1 MVRGLAWQWL
11 GSAGLEAV
19 PSCSPKEQL
28 WKSGSFKNVGKHQGE
43 RPAGPGGGTPA
54 GPSCAG
60 RGPAWM
66 AGGATLGRPSAT
78 GMRRPW
84 FRFARP
90 HERESSQVMG
100 IWPLTLLGQGGWFHG
115 VFLPFEKATSVQGIP
130 GKVKFLAA
138 GKMPTSAVGGAPSS
152 VGGSTRAGRHRV
164 CSGPMVSIRSRE
176 EAGGPPRGRGRLAI
190 LLQAPPLGERYPA
203 FGPIKP
209 VGRGSVPESRGGG
222 IHGRWWPTGRP
233 GSWRATQ

>member
-28 WKSGSFKNVGKHQGE
+28 WKIGSFKNVRKHQGE

-66 AGGATLGRPSAT
+66 AGGATLGRRSAT

-90 HERESSQVMG
+90 LERQSSQVVG
-100 IWPLTLLGQGGWFHG
+100 IWPLTLLGQGGWFRG
-115 VFLPFEKATSVQGIP
+115 VFLPFGKATSVQGIP

-138 GKMPTSAVGGAPSS
+138 GKMPTLAWEVRRLPWVVARAP
-152 VGGSTRAGRHRV
+152 AGIGYAAARWPG
-164 CSGPMVSIRSRE
+164 SGPKRR
-176 EAGGPPRGRGRLAI
+176 EAGHP
-190 LLQAPPLGERYPA
+190 
-203 FGPIKP
+203 
-209 VGRGSVPESRGGG
+209 GGG
-222 IHGRWWPTGRP
+222 GGWRSSFNLPPQQAVPGLRP
-233 GSWRATQ
+233 NQASWRRLSPGK